1 MNQRT
6 RPGLWSLAVCTA
18 FTSYASGAFADEQAA
33 PGARV
38 VVVTAG
44 DRLPVPYVDR
54 GITNP
59 QAILSPE
66 VDPTISHVN
75 LVGAGADAVGT
86 AGLSA
91 GYSVTDDFGLRA
103 TLFVLQF
110 NDPFRLASG
119 AMGATYRF
127 IRGDFELG
135 LALDWIY
142 QANNFSP
149 GQIIVPSVPMH
160 IHFGHRARLDITPSL
175 PLSTAGIYIPPV
187 VAIGGG
193 DVTLGMDVPLQLS
206 IQLLDQL
213 HIGVGTGFSLTFNP
227 GSSDAQAP
235 PNPGAFL
242 HGWRH
247 LLHPPR
253 LRSRRGDS
261 GPPRTDPRHD
271 PFLLL
276 SWSLRPWSRGAIQR
290 GPDRDLGG
298 RREVHGLLLSLTAQA
313 SYHA

>member
-1 MNQRT
+1 MNLRT
-6 RPGLWSLAVCTA
+6 GPGLWSLAVCA
-18 FTSYASGAFADEQAA
+18 ALISHASGAFADEQAA
-33 PGARV
+33 PGSRV
-38 VVVTAG
+38 VVATAG
-44 DRLPVPYVDR
+44 DNVRLPVPYVDR

-66 VDPTISHVN
+66 VDPIISHVN
-75 LVGAGADAVGT
+75 LVGAGAATVGT

-127 IRGDFELG
+127 IKGDFELG
-135 LALDWIY
+135 VALDWIY

-175 PLSTAGIYIPPV
+175 PLSTAGIYIPPI

-206 IQLLDQL
+206 IQVLDQL
-213 HIGVGTGFSLTFNP
+213 HLGVGTGFSLTFNP

-235 PNPGAFL
+235 PNPPARSYTVGDTFFIPLGFEVGVAIPGP
-242 HGWRH
+242 HGPILDMTPFFYFPGLFAPGVEARY
-247 LLHPPR
+247 
-253 LRSRRGDS
+253 S
-261 GPPRTDPRHD
+261 GVQT
-271 PFLLL
+271 
-276 SWSLRPWSRGAIQR
+276 AIWEAGVR
-290 GPDRDLGG
+290 FTGYFYL
-298 RREVHGLLLSLTAQA
+298 
-313 SYHA
+313 